1 MKKLLAAFAAV
12 VALSVH
18 ANETLTVGASAMP
31 QAEILE
37 VVKPLLAKDG
47 IDLQVTVFSDYIQPN
62 VQLEAK
68 ALDANFFQNQPALD
82 KFNKEQGTDLVA
94 VAKVYVDPQGI
105 YSGTYK
111 SNRFDDLPDGSRVA
125 LPNDPN
131 NEGRA
136 LLLLS
141 NAGLITLKDPGTL
154 PATPSDIAD
163 NPKHLLFSELEASTL
178 PRVLTTVDLTVIN
191 ANYARAVDMDPTK
204 DALFIEGSGSP
215 YVNLL
220 VARTDNRDSI
230 AMQKFVAALHS
241 PEVRQFIVEK
251 YQGAFVPA
259 F

>member
-12 VALSVH
+12 VALTVH
-18 ANETLTVGASAMP
+18 ADETLTVGASATP

-47 IDLQVTVFSDYIQPN
+47 IDLRVIVFSDYIQPN
-62 VQLEAK
+62 VQLEEHK
-68 ALDANFFQNQPALD
+68 LDANFFQNQPALD
-82 KFNKEQGTDLVA
+82 QFNKEKGTDLLA
-94 VAKVYVDPQGI
+94 VAKVYIDPQGI

-111 SNRFDDLPDGSRVA
+111 STTFDDLPDGSRVA
-125 LPNDPN
+125 LPNDPS

-141 NAGLITLKDPGTL
+141 KAGLITLKDPATL
-154 PATPSDIAD
+154 PETPHDIAK
-163 NPKHLLFSELEASTL
+163 NPKNLQFSELEASTL

-191 ANYARAVDMDPTK
+191 ASYAHAVDMDPAK

-215 YVNLL
+215 FVNLL
-220 VARTDNRDSI
+220 VARPDNRGSS
-230 AMQKFVAALHS
+230 AMQKLVAALHS
-241 PEVRQFIVEK
+241 PEVKQFILEK
-251 YQGAFVPA
+251 YQGVFVPV